1 MPWWCRGSNQ
11 RWGFSEHFE
20 VQKTCQKQV
29 NARFNDWT
37 WVDLR
42 MLKPPKNEGVGIDH
56 FPTIVVIAW
65 GFIPGLGGCVS
76 IPQLSSYQKQK
87 VALTVFDGWWLLKT
101 KNSPTLFMVR
111 APNRWNV
118 MPCDFKSSNRGAW
131 VWGHSRFIPKLL
143 VARLGFGG
151 RCKEHFPKRQ
161 RNAITEKNPHETQI
175 DRFWLITQIPRGA
188 SENFLKSRYEILP
201 STVLRLHVNP

>member
-1 MPWWCRGSNQ
+1 MKR
-11 RWGFSEHFE
+11 
-20 VQKTCQKQV
+20 
-29 NARFNDWT
+29 
-37 WVDLR
+37 
-42 MLKPPKNEGVGIDH
+42 VGIDR
-56 FPTIVVIAW
+56 FPTIVVVAW
-65 GFIPGLGGCVS
+65 GFIPELVEFVS
-76 IPQLSSYQKQK
+76 IPQLWSHQKQK

-118 MPCDFKSSNRGAW
+118 MPCDFKNSNRGAW

-201 STVLRLHVNP
+201 NTVLRLHVKPPYILRASFVIMSAPTRWKLTVVLVPESLEREQRLREQKKTCWRFK